1 MLVVWVL
8 KATSAVRCADDV
20 EISAAPPSSV
30 LRTFEKMDE
39 MLMNLSLDAA
49 KALLDGG
56 IDATSAL
63 NSALKGV
70 LLHSSEDDYARLKK
84 SFGIAMAGV
93 LAATV
98 DIALQAYPELKPD
111 RDAWEEIA
119 RECAARRAC
128 NTTE

>member
-1 MLVVWVL
+1 ML
-8 KATSAVRCADDV
+8 
-20 EISAAPPSSV
+20 EISVAPPSSV

-49 KALLDGG
+49 KAFLDGG

-70 LLHSSEDDYARLKK
+70 LLHSSEDDYAGLKK
-84 SFGIAMAGV
+84 SFGHAMASF

-98 DIALQAYPELKPD
+98 DIALQAAYPELKPD
-111 RDAWEEIA
+111 RDAREEIA
-119 RECAARRAC
+119 RECC
-128 NTTE
+128 KKGLHQD